1 MQEIIIKDLTEK
13 KNVLLLLILVVIFAS
28 ILPPNCFSATP
39 SVSVNG
45 TIDFVKG
52 DVSISGTIDSNMV
65 VIKDGTQ
72 LISKDSKTFKTT
84 FNVKTAS
91 SITVASKNG
100 DGVYLTFTIPD
111 MPSILKRLLPTMS
124 FSFDTKTNEFK
135 FGGKL
140 TRRPPGSLKGSVS
153 DVENKLSS
161 TFDVANDGTFS
172 SSIKINKGNN
182 TIRSYVRYLLLIKVS
197 LPDIKFKLGSPQVIK
212 LTINNPKMYVNGIS
226 KEVDPGRGTTPII
239 KDSRTLLPIR
249 SIVET
254 LGGSISWDEATKK
267 VTIKLNG
274 KTIEMWINNP
284 VAKVNGTS
292 KQIDITNKNVK
303 PLIINGRTMLPVRFI
318 SEELG
323 AYVEWY
329 STTKEILVIYVG
341 G

>member
-1 MQEIIIKDLTEK
+1 MLGLSSKSLK
-13 KNVLLLLILVVIFAS
+13 KGSLFLLAIFLVGSFPLVS
-28 ILPPNCFSATP
+28 FSATP

-52 DVSISGTIDSNMV
+52 DVTISGAIDSNMI

-100 DGVYLTFTIPD
+100 DGVYLTFTIPA
-111 MPSILKRLLPTMS
+111 MPSILKSLLPTMN

-135 FGGKL
+135 FSGKL
-140 TRRPPGSLKGSVS
+140 KRRPIGTLKGNVS
-153 DVENKLSS
+153 NVEGKLSS
-161 TFDVANDGTFS
+161 TFDVSNNGTFS

-182 TIRSYVRYLLLIKVS
+182 TIRSYVRYLLLVKVS
-197 LPDIKFKLGSPQVIK
+197 LPDIKLKLGSPQVIK

-226 KEVDPGRGTTPII
+226 KEVDPGRGTAPII

-249 SIVET
+249 IIVET
-254 LGGSISWDEATKK
+254 LGGTVDWDNVNRK
-267 VTIKLNG
+267 VTIKLG
-274 KTIEMWINNP
+274 TKMIEMWINNP
-284 VAKVNGTS
+284 IAKVNGTS
-292 KQIDITNKNVK
+292 KQIDPSNKNVK
-303 PLIINGRTMLPVRFI
+303 PLIVNGRTMLPVRFV

-329 STTKEILVIYVG
+329 SKTQEILVVYTG